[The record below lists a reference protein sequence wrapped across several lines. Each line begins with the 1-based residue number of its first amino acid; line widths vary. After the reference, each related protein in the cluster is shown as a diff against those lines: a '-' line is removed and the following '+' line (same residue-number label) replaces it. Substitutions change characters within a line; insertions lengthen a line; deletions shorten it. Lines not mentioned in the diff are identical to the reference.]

1 MLSNPKF
8 ETESTS
14 EKMIAS
20 DFQIETTSMNE
31 IDEETGLDVLKY
43 ESMLIYKGSDLDFI
57 NRSGI
62 RNNDMILSNIDITFY
77 PEQIGS
83 YTYLYDYTYRKIK
96 TYNAD
101 YKGLVRINNSIHS
114 EALIRRFPFLENLK
128 NVDYVMLFLSV
139 QKALESKFTTPES
152 NIVIDISTSYN
163 IQNESECIPKLVECY
178 EKIGFRKMFPEHYED
193 AIKRI
198 VKGSHHYIP
207 MIGTVENITE
217 SWDTFSN
224 LSVLLE
230 LV

>member
-1 MLSNPKF
+1 MLL
-8 ETESTS
+8 
-14 EKMIAS
+14 S
-20 DFQIETTSMNE
+20 DFQIQTTSMNE
-31 IDEETGLDVLKY
+31 IDEETELDVLKY
-43 ESMLIYKGSDLDFI
+43 QGMLIYKGSDLDFI

-83 YTYLYDYTYRKIK
+83 YTYLYDYTYRKTK

-128 NVDYVMLFLSV
+128 HVDYVMLFLSV
-139 QKALESKFTTPES
+139 QKALESKFITHES

-163 IQNESECIPKLVECY
+163 IKNESECIPKLVECY

-207 MIGTVENITE
+207 MIGTVENIIE

-230 LV
+230 LFLSSTNV